1 MRPSVRGPPAFRGVL
16 ESGAGHRI
24 DFVRA
29 RPARH
34 TPQYRARLYRDG
46 LCRSRELP
54 LLDEE
59 MAADARYCG
68 ECRAVRA
75 RTKSIR

>member
-1 MRPSVRGPPAFRGVL
+1 M
-16 ESGAGHRI
+16 ESHSQAH
-24 DFVRA
+24 
-29 RPARH
+29 
-34 TPQYRARLYRDG
+34 RARLYRDG

-54 LLDEE
+54 LLDDEE

-68 ECRAVRA
+68 VCRAVRA